1 MATDQDSCFDIR
13 DCRQLSDIIMGCAA
27 TIFACIWAADHRD
40 IPDPNRSWYFALWS
54 PIGLTLRALLI
65 PEFMIGLAMQQFIM
79 AGEIAEELESLAQ
92 ARVDAESFDGLEET
106 QSHGTVSVD
115 DRVTRALRW
124 SGLFRMGMKE
134 NSVGSILMQTTGWMR
149 SRYVEISTPK
159 RIPKGP
165 QCTRTHGYFVL
176 MGGFYLYEGHSP
188 IRRLSR
194 EDVVDLVKRDLLLPP
209 TEAEIN
215 DKSKGD
221 WVTKGVALLQIMWFL
236 TQCIARTIQ
245 GLPITEFEL
254 VTAAYTTIAICCY
267 IFWWK
272 KPLGVGQP
280 IRVFHEPNTSNNEDP
295 DAFARGFAMVGP
307 SVWCLEVSTARPGN
321 GLTPTE
327 RSGEYPRESSLGYL
341 PGLGLVWLVY
351 GVALVLVGYKTLVKY
366 WVLYPV
372 AVASNFVI
380 SGYAFARI
388 TLLTLVVMSLTD
400 IPPPVYKSVDW
411 VALIPHI

>member
-1 MATDQDSCFDIR
+1 
-13 DCRQLSDIIMGCAA
+13 MG
-27 TIFACIWAADHRD
+27 
-40 IPDPNRSWYFALWS
+40 

-92 ARVDAESFDGLEET
+92 ARVDAESFDDFEET
-106 QSHGTVSVD
+106 QGHGTVSVD

-124 SGLFRMGMKE
+124 SGLFRVGMKE

-165 QCTRTHGYFVL
+165 QWTRTHGYFVL

-295 DAFARGFAMVGP
+295 DAFARGFAMVG
-307 SVWCLEVSTARPGN
+307 VSGDGQSYQWPTLLANAFALAVGVVFGGIHCTAWEWAHPHRT
-321 GLTPTE
+321 LW
-327 RSGEYPRESSLGYL
+327 RISSGIVTGI

-351 GVALVLVGYKTLVKY
+351 GVVLVLVGYKTLVKY

-400 IPPPVYKSVDW
+400 IPPLVYKSVDW